1 MIAWVLKKQADSI
14 CGIVWIIFC
23 FDLKKFKDEIMQTG
37 YYGATGGMVTQFN
50 RLDVISNNLA
60 NLNTNG
66 YKRDDVVIGDFLRM
80 VQEYQD
86 TLPIPDE
93 TRAAARFINRTMT
106 RVPTIAEEYTDQS
119 VGSMEQTENPLD
131 FALKSPNTFF
141 AVQTP
146 NGIAYTRNGSFS
158 VGDDGYLVTKEGFH
172 VLSRDGFDNGGGIL
186 MNPSMQISIDS
197 NGNISFT
204 DLAEGGENIPGGS
217 LAVVTFDNP
226 KFLKKMG
233 NSLYVED
240 RAIKGDTNSEGLA
253 GGHLSYTS
261 GAVAQGFLE
270 KSNVNAVIEMTNMI
284 ETNRLVDMYSRV
296 MKTHMDDMNQEAIN
310 KLAVRA

>member
-1 MIAWVLKKQADSI
+1 
-14 CGIVWIIFC
+14 
-23 FDLKKFKDEIMQTG
+23 MQTG
-37 YYGATGGMVTQFN
+37 YYGATGGMITQFN

-66 YKRDDVVIGDFLRM
+66 FKRDDVVIGDFMRM
-80 VQEYQD
+80 VQGHQD

-93 TRAAARFINRTMT
+93 TKAAAKFINRTMT
-106 RVPTIAEEYTDQS
+106 RVPTIAEEYTDFS
-119 VGSMEQTENPLD
+119 VGSMEHTENTLD

-158 VGDDGYLVTKEGFH
+158 VSDDGYLVTQEGFH
-172 VLSRDGFDNGGGIL
+172 VLSRDGIDNGGGIL
-186 MNPSMQISIDS
+186 ISPNMQASVDS
-197 NGNISFT
+197 NGNINFRE
-204 DLAEGGENIPGGS
+204 LGGGMADNIAGGS

-226 KFLKKMG
+226 KFLKKIG
-233 NSLYVED
+233 SSLYIEARKEPD
-240 RAIKGDTNSEGLA
+240 NTESEGLA
-253 GGHLSYTS
+253 GANLVYNS

-270 KSNVNAVIEMTNMI
+270 KSNVNAVLEMTGMI

-296 MKTHMDDMNQEAIN
+296 MKTHMDELNSEAIN
-310 KLAVRA
+310 KLAARA

>member
-1 MIAWVLKKQADSI
+1 
-14 CGIVWIIFC
+14 
-23 FDLKKFKDEIMQTG
+23 MQTG
-37 YYGATGGMVTQFN
+37 YYGATGGMITQFN

-66 YKRDDVVIGDFLRM
+66 FKRDDVVIGDFLRM
-80 VQEYQD
+80 VQGHQD

-93 TRAAARFINRTMT
+93 TKAAAKFINRTMT
-106 RVPTIAEEYTDQS
+106 RVPTIAEEYTDFS
-119 VGSMEQTENPLD
+119 VGAMEHTENTLD

-158 VGDDGYLVTKEGFH
+158 VSDDGYLVTQEGFH
-172 VLSRDGFDNGGGIL
+172 VLSRDGIDNGGGIL
-186 MNPSMQISIDS
+186 MSSNMQINVDS
-197 NGNISFT
+197 NGNISFKE
-204 DLAEGGENIPGGS
+204 LGNEGMADNIAGGS

-226 KFLKKMG
+226 KFLKKIG
-233 NSLYVED
+233 SSLYIEERKEPNNTD
-240 RAIKGDTNSEGLA
+240 SQGLA
-253 GGHLSYTS
+253 GANLVYNS

-270 KSNVNAVIEMTNMI
+270 KSNVNAVLEMTGMI

-296 MKTHMDDMNQEAIN
+296 MKTHMDELNSEAIN
-310 KLAVRA
+310 KLAARG